1 MVKPKIHA
9 LLVALLLATVMPA
22 WADNSARFKEA
33 ATAYQAGNYKQAF
46 RLFQQ
51 FADRGDAV
59 AQNNLG
65 MLYAEGLGVAQ
76 DYQQAKAWWQKA
88 ANQGHAGAQYNL
100 GVMYYEGKGMEKNYQ
115 KAKVWWQ
122 KVLAQP
128 NTADNTQIKKYA
140 NHYLQELRKAGIR

>member
-9 LLVALLLATVMPA
+9 LLAALLLASIAPT
-22 WADNSARFKEA
+22 WADNSAQFKEA
-33 ATAYQAGNYKQAF
+33 AAAYQAGDYSQAF

-51 FADRGDAV
+51 FADRGDAM

-122 KVLAQP
+122 KVLVQP

>member
-9 LLVALLLATVMPA
+9 LLAALLLASIAPT
-22 WADNSARFKEA
+22 WADNSAQFKEA
-33 ATAYQAGNYKQAF
+33 AAAYQAGDYSQAF

-51 FADRGDAV
+51 FADRGDAM

-76 DYQQAKAWWQKA
+76 DYQQAKAWWQK
-88 ANQGHAGAQYNL
+88 
-100 GVMYYEGKGMEKNYQ
+100 
-115 KAKVWWQ
+115 
-122 KVLAQP
+122 VLAQP

-140 NHYLQELRKAGIR
+140 NYYLQELKKAGIR